1 MEFEVTQ
8 RILDDK
14 ILMEKNR
21 GEELGDYYT
30 HLYNEWKNV
39 NGSYQ
44 IIAENLQSGERT
56 SLHSG
61 HSKKLM
67 YFLWSVFCSPT
78 ERFKDLHNAIIILVE
93 SNHTKVMCKLVSIEL
108 NQ

>member
-21 GEELGDYYT
+21 VEELGDYYT
-30 HLYNEWKNV
+30 NLYNEWKYV
-39 NGSYQ
+39 NGSFQ

-56 SLHSG
+56 CLHSG
-61 HSKKLM
+61 HSEELM
-67 YFLWSVFCSPT
+67 RFYGGYSVVQQSGLKIYT
-78 ERFKDLHNAIIILVE
+78 IK
-93 SNHTKVMCKLVSIEL
+93 
-108 NQ
+108 

>member
-21 GEELGDYYT
+21 VEELGDYYT
-30 HLYNEWKNV
+30 NLYNEWKYV
-39 NGSYQ
+39 NGSFQ

-56 SLHSG
+56 CLHSG
-61 HSKKLM
+61 HSEELM
-67 YFLWSVFCSPT
+67 RFLWRVFCSPT
-78 ERFKDLHNAIIILVE
+78 EWFKDLYNKIIILVE
-93 SNHTKVMCKLVSIEL
+93 SKHTKVMCKLVSIE
-108 NQ
+108 